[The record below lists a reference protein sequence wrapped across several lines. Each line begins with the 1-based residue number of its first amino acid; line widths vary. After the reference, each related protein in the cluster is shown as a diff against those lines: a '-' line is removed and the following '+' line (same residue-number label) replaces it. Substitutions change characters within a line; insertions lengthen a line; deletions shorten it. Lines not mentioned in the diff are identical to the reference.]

1 MKSTSYSLQD
11 IIAKHREEFHSF
23 RGLTYW
29 PRTQEKLLTDS
40 LDAQLIKVV
49 IGPRRAGKS
58 RLIQH
63 VLQDRSVGYI
73 NFEEEQFLDVSAD
86 QILDAAKQIYP
97 SATHWYFDE
106 IQIFPQWETV
116 LNKLHRRGLNLIVT
130 GSNAKLLSSEIA
142 TALTG
147 RHLAIE
153 LLPFSYGEFLG
164 GTKQERSWISFQQY
178 LERGGFPEVLTSPT
192 IDFKNYLRALFD
204 STILTDL
211 VTRKSIRNPE
221 YLKNTLS
228 LLTNNVTAR
237 TSARALSKALKGVPS
252 AATVEKYIEYI
263 QEAYL
268 LETTR
273 PFSSKVKERIQGER
287 KPYLIDTGLLTALTA
302 GVMPVLG
309 KQLENAVYLELR
321 RRGLKS
327 DLSLFYYRPAG
338 AQEVD
343 FLVRDGHQTNELIQV
358 CLDMSSIEAQSREMR
373 SLSVAEVSH
382 PDAKLTIVT
391 ANEAGSLET
400 TSGKQI
406 KLIPAYEFCR

>member
-1 MKSTSYSLQD
+1 MT
-11 IIAKHREEFHSF
+11 
-23 RGLTYW
+23 
-29 PRTQEKLLTDS
+29 
-40 LDAQLIKVV
+40 
-49 IGPRRAGKS
+49 GPRRAGKS

-97 SATHWYFDE
+97 SATYWYFDE
-106 IQIFPQWETV
+106 IQILPQWETV

-178 LERGGFPEVLTSPT
+178 LERGGFPEVITSPT

-204 STILTDL
+204 SSILTDL

-228 LLTNNVTAR
+228 LLTNNVTSR

-252 AATVEKYIEYI
+252 AATVEKYIAYI

-287 KPYLIDTGLLTALTA
+287 KPYMIDTGLLTALTA

-321 RRGLKS
+321 RRGLKN
-327 DLSLFYYRPAG
+327 DISLFYYRPAG
-338 AQEVD
+338 AQKVD

-373 SLSVAEVSH
+373 SLSVAEASH
-382 PDAKLTIVT
+382 PNAKLTIVT

-400 TSGKQI
+400 MSGKQI

>member
-29 PRTQEKLLTDS
+29 PRTQEKLLSES
-40 LDAQLIKVV
+40 LDTQLIKVV

-73 NFEEEQFLDVSAD
+73 SFEEEQFLDVSAD

-97 SATHWYFDE
+97 SAKYWYFDE
-106 IQIFPQWETV
+106 IQNFPQWETV

-192 IDFKNYLRALFD
+192 IDFKNYLRALV
-204 STILTDL
+204 S
-211 VTRKSIRNPE
+211 
-221 YLKNTLS
+221 
-228 LLTNNVTAR
+228 
-237 TSARALSKALKGVPS
+237 
-252 AATVEKYIEYI
+252 
-263 QEAYL
+263 
-268 LETTR
+268 
-273 PFSSKVKERIQGER
+273 
-287 KPYLIDTGLLTALTA
+287 GLL
-302 GVMPVLG
+302 
-309 KQLENAVYLELR
+309 
-321 RRGLKS
+321 
-327 DLSLFYYRPAG
+327 
-338 AQEVD
+338 
-343 FLVRDGHQTNELIQV
+343 
-358 CLDMSSIEAQSREMR
+358 
-373 SLSVAEVSH
+373 
-382 PDAKLTIVT
+382 
-391 ANEAGSLET
+391 
-400 TSGKQI
+400 
-406 KLIPAYEFCR
+406 